1 MFIQDLPSDKGVVLQ
16 KVTQHSF
23 LLLFSSGSSQHVTGL
38 HHFSLQTTAEQEV
51 KDPQFTSLLTSAVHV
66 VEHMTGSSI
75 ESGYTAGTTGYPT
88 TKLNEQIHS
97 IGPQRQNS
105 EIVYPKSQ
113 SFTTLSIERP
123 DKSELHVFICSTPTS
138 QKTICC
144 KLWTSNTI
152 EVANTATEYHGRLF
166 FLCCGLLLEALS

>member
-113 SFTTLSIERP
+113 TSTDLLIGRL
-123 DKSELHVFICSTPTS
+123 DKSELRIFNFSTPTS
-138 QKTICC
+138 QKTVYC
-144 KLWTSNTI
+144 KLWTSNTLEI
-152 EVANTATEYHGRLF
+152 ANTAPEYHGRILF
-166 FLCCGLLLEALS
+166 PCCDLPFEPLS